1 MADAQHEAMYQELQ
15 AVAADLGKSP
25 TMQEFARHPQSTF
38 PPQHIVKA
46 HGKGG
51 WNAAKQA
58 AGLSVPTVKSDEEL
72 AIALC
77 SLHDRLGRLPTSK
90 EINADSET
98 PSASLYIHRFGSL
111 PKAFQTAGIAA
122 ATPEKQSDADVVQLG
137 MQLAR
142 SLDRLP
148 GWNDW
153 VAARADNPDMPSEW
167 QIYRRFG
174 GGKDAWRLFHYLI
187 FEAAHDSG
195 IHLSGEY
202 EEQ

>member
-1 MADAQHEAMYQELQ
+1 MSDEQRAAMHRELQ
-15 AVAADLGKSP
+15 AVAAALGKSP
-25 TMQEFARHPQSTF
+25 TMQEFANHAESSF
-38 PPQHIVKA
+38 APQHIVKA

-58 AGLSVPTVKSDEEL
+58 AGLSVPTVKSDAEL
-72 AIALC
+72 AVALRA
-77 SLHDRLGRLPTSK
+77 LHDRLGRLPTSK
-90 EINADSET
+90 EINADRDT

-111 PKAFQTAGIAA
+111 PKAFQNAGIAA
-122 ATPEKQSDADVVQLG
+122 AQPEKQSDADVVQLG
-137 MQLAR
+137 VQLAR
-142 SLDRLP
+142 RLDRLP

-153 VAARADNPDMPSEW
+153 VAARAEDPGMPSEW

-195 IHLSGEY
+195 IRLAGEY
-202 EEQ
+202 DEQ